1 MTNKGWWR
9 FFIEI
14 NKNMEDILIWKLNQ
28 LEIYSYAFDCSNK
41 DKNLS
46 KLLIWLPAF
55 YWKKNNREKLE
66 ETLKHLLRVNGQN
79 ILISLVGI

>member
-1 MTNKGWWR
+1 MDKGWWR

-55 YWKKNNREKLE
+55 YWKKIKEKN
-66 ETLKHLLRVNGQN
+66 LKKL
-79 ILISLVGI
+79 